1 MRCEE
6 CGRDVSDE
14 IKFCKFCGT
23 PVVRHETVKLQKE
36 DSQRQDEGHLQ
47 CPSCGATVWK
57 GDSFCPSCGYAF
69 RSDGMRRGYDVGR
82 SPIEASPRKESSL
95 WKALAMI
102 GIILALVAAALLIYF
117 VVSGHFGQKEQDETG
132 VLSQT
137 EQTESADAE
146 PALTDNAEPEP
157 VESDSAAVSS
167 NASAARTGEERYF
180 IKNTSSTL
188 NLRKL
193 PQHDS
198 ALAGTVSDQSLLY
211 FYGNVGQGLG
221 SDGKVYDWYQVELND
236 GTTGWARSDLIRE
249 VYDDHVSSNTT
260 NETVSSGSGRMQAE
274 TRYFI
279 KNTSSTLNLR
289 SLPKHES
296 ALAGT
301 VSDQSVLFFFGE
313 VGQGLGSDGKNH
325 SWYKVMTENGSVGW
339 ARSDLL
345 KEVSYDYVTS
355 TPVSNDQTRI
365 FTKNTS
371 STLNLRKLPQHDSD
385 LVGTVSDQSRLYFY
399 GEVGQGLGS
408 DRKTHDWYKVTTE
421 NGTVGWARSDLLREV
436 YG

>member
-1 MRCEE
+1 
-6 CGRDVSDE
+6 
-14 IKFCKFCGT
+14 
-23 PVVRHETVKLQKE
+23 
-36 DSQRQDEGHLQ
+36 
-47 CPSCGATVWK
+47 
-57 GDSFCPSCGYAF
+57 
-69 RSDGMRRGYDVGR
+69 
-82 SPIEASPRKESSL
+82 
-95 WKALAMI
+95 MI

>member
-6 CGRDVSDE
+6 CGREVSDE
-14 IKFCKFCGT
+14 MKFCKFCGA
-23 PVVRHETVKLQKE
+23 PVVRHETVRLQK
-36 DSQRQDEGHLQ
+36 DVDPRQETDQIQ
-47 CPSCGATVWK
+47 CPSCGGMVWK
-57 GDSFCPSCGYAF
+57 AGSFCPSCGYALRPGGTQ
-69 RSDGMRRGYDVGR
+69 RSRDTVH
-82 SPIEASPRKESSL
+82 SPVDETPRQESSS
-95 WKALAMI
+95 WKALAII
-102 GIILALVAAALLIYF
+102 GILLALVAAALLIFF
-117 VVSGHFGQKEQDETG
+117 VVTGHLGQKEQEETAEP
-132 VLSQT
+132 SQT
-137 EQTESADAE
+137 ETADNIDVETADA
-146 PALTDNAEPEP
+146 DNMEPEP
-157 VESDSAAVSS
+157 AESDSTADSDGAPP
-167 NASAARTGEERYF
+167 ARTGEERYF

-198 ALAGTVSDQSLLY
+198 ELVGTVSDQSLLY
-211 FYGNVGQGLG
+211 FYGNVAQGLG
-221 SDGKVYDWYQVELND
+221 SDEKEHDWYQVERGD

-249 VYDDHVSSNTT
+249 VYDDHVSSTTSNTT
-260 NETVSSGSGRMQAE
+260 ATTGSGNTQTE

-289 SLPKHES
+289 SLPKHDS

-301 VSDQSVLFFFGE
+301 VSDQSVLYFFGE
-313 VGQGLGSDGKNH
+313 VGQGLGSDGKSH
-325 SWYKVMTENGSVGW
+325 SWYQVMTENGTVGW
-339 ARSDLL
+339 ARNDLL
-345 KEVSYDYVTS
+345 KEVSYDYAAS
-355 TPVSNDQTRI
+355 SPANGDQTRI

-408 DRKTHDWYKVTTE
+408 DGKTHDWYKVTTE
-421 NGTVGWARSDLLREV
+421 NGTIGWARSDLLREV